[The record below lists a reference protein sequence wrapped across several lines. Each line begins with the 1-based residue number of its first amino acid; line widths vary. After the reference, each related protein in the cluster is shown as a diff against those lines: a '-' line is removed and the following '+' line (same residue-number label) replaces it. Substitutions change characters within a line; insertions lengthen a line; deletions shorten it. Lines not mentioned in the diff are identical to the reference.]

1 MSLPSVAP
9 PTPQTPEPT
18 PRHSNPNTPHPLDHI
33 PHLDLSMSPNTF
45 KDPLLNNTGVKIF
58 FCFFRIL
65 KPPSSLKILYPT
77 DEILT

>member
-18 PRHSNPNTPHPLDHI
+18 PRHPNPNTPLPLDHI

-45 KDPLLNNTGVKIF
+45 KQYWSKNFLAFLEF
-58 FCFFRIL
+58 
-65 KPPSSLKILYPT
+65 
-77 DEILT
+77 

>member
-18 PRHSNPNTPHPLDHI
+18 PRHPNPNTPHPLDHI

-58 FCFFRIL
+58 FAFLEF
-65 KPPSSLKILYPT
+65 
-77 DEILT
+77 